1 LSEGLVPTYP
11 TILFEKNMI
20 LDMGDMT
27 LELYAMGGMHT
38 DSDIAIFVPEEGLLA
53 VGDVPPERWIPYL
66 RKETVSCLD
75 TTLENWGR
83 ILKGDRE
90 IKYINMAHSDM
101 YLTLESFKQQ
111 YNYLYSLWKGLSET
125 QQKGLTRED
134 AKQEFTLQDDFPYFL
149 DERTQSR
156 RDALHVNNI
165 EVLWD
170 LIAKE

>member
-1 LSEGLVPTYP
+1 
-11 TILFEKNMI
+11 
-20 LDMGDMT
+20 
-27 LELYAMGGMHT
+27 
-38 DSDIAIFVPEEGLLA
+38 
-53 VGDVPPERWIPYL
+53 
-66 RKETVSCLD
+66 
-75 TTLENWGR
+75 
-83 ILKGDRE
+83 
-90 IKYINMAHSDM
+90 
-101 YLTLESFKQQ
+101 
-111 YNYLYSLWKGLSET
+111 LSET